1 MRKILSTFALILAVG
16 FAGCSSQ
23 TLSAG
28 EEAAPKEVHAYLHGK
43 LMTVEEV
50 SEKLTAAGF
59 EVLGA
64 FKVNKKLNM
73 KTVIFTNETM
83 KAMASKPGR
92 GFAAIGRILVDSEN
106 MRISIS
112 NPVYFGKAFM
122 QDEADYA
129 TLKEIKDTLSAA
141 FEGLTEASDKWAYA
155 GLADYH
161 FMVGMPYYQDS
172 VVIGEGDSDELVN
185 KAETYK
191 KGKSHLFTLKIA
203 EGKYLIGYDLDKRVG
218 KFPEKIGTHNAG
230 LLPYTILIENNQ
242 ARILSAKF
250 YLAVSYP
257 QLTMGEFMKIATVPG
272 AIENDLSRAFK

>member
-1 MRKILSTFALILAVG
+1 MRKVLSTFALIFAVG
-16 FAGCSSQ
+16 FSGCSSQ
-23 TLSAG
+23 SLSAG
-28 EEAAPKEVHAYLHGK
+28 EEAAPKEVHAYLYGK
-43 LMTVEEV
+43 LMTAEEV
-50 SEKLTAAGF
+50 SQKLSAAGF

-64 FKVNKKLNM
+64 FEVNKKLKM
-73 KTVIFTNETM
+73 ETVVFTNDTM

-92 GFAAIGRILVDSEN
+92 GFAAVGRILVDPEN

-141 FEGLTEASDKWAYA
+141 FEGLTEASDKWEYA
-155 GLADYH
+155 GLANYH

-172 VVIGEGDSDELVN
+172 AVIGEGDSEELVQ
-185 KAETYK
+185 KAQTYK
-191 KGKSHLFTLKIA
+191 KGKSHLFTLKISD
-203 EGKYLIGYDLDKRVG
+203 GKYLIGYDLDKRTG
-218 KFPEKIGTHNAG
+218 KFPEKIGTHNSG
-230 LLPYTILIENNQ
+230 LLPYTVLIDNNQ

-272 AIENDLSRAFK
+272 AIENDLARAFK